1 MIEYIRSY
9 IDEISLQAL
18 HVNVLI
24 WFVFWVILNLFKFFN
39 KKKAVTIFNS
49 KYINDFSLI
58 FCFIISFL
66 IIRYYIK
73 LNFIYKYLN
82 I

>member
-24 WFVFWVILNLFKFFN
+24 WIVFWVILNLFKFFN

-73 LNFIYKYLN
+73 LNFINKYLN